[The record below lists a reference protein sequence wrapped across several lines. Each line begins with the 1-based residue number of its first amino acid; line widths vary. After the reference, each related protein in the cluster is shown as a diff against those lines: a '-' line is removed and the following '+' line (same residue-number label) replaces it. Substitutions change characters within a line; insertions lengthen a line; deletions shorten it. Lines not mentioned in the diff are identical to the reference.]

1 MKVPFCLSH
10 RILLLVSLSVHQG
23 TNQLS
28 NLYVL
33 QTGVMLLYSFP
44 ALSSGY
50 SKTFKPYIFPYILPL
65 TQVRQFQA
73 KVPEDYAKFYN
84 QGEGPY

>member
-1 MKVPFCLSH
+1 M
-10 RILLLVSLSVHQG
+10 
-23 TNQLS
+23 
-28 NLYVL
+28 L

-65 TQVRQFQA
+65 TQVRDLSSVGGDISLIEYTTSQRHLDF
-73 KVPEDYAKFYN
+73 K
-84 QGEGPY
+84 